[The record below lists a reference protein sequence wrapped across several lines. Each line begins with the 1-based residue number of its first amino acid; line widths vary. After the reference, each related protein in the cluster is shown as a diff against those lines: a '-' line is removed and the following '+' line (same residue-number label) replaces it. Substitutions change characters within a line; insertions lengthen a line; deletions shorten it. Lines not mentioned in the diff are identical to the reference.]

1 VLEVFDKDSIV
12 EDISSDMD
20 TLVDRV
26 AELAAS
32 ISQVRVESDRFANCG
47 VFSYNKNL
55 RLTVGIF

>member
-32 ISQVRVESDRFANCG
+32 ISQVRVESDRWKIA
-47 VFSYNKNL
+47 VFFL
-55 RLTVGIF
+55 I